1 MNRSLAAVGAAGLL
15 AAGLAQA
22 PSALA
27 ASNTAVRSVPV
38 DDATSVEIH
47 VTANCVQADGRCYF
61 NTSANL
67 LGPDGVT
74 GFPDGTWAR
83 QTVTLRSND
92 RNVWQASEYSA
103 PAGMPRETKGSD
115 HDGVLSKQY
124 KALTNVEIS
133 ATYFGGGAPERFA
146 IEGTSVPTDWTSGQP
161 AFGPVF
167 IACSVIQVTM
177 GPVTVST
184 PTACA
189 QTKFS

>member
-1 MNRSLAAVGAAGLL
+1 MLGPWRQPAIVDGWLAGLDDHPAVDDDERALLHRLRDARLAAVAGWERDAAVVHG
-15 AAGLAQA
+15 
-22 PSALA
+22 
-27 ASNTAVRSVPV
+27 
-38 DDATSVEIH
+38 DAHPGNV
-47 VTANCVQADGRCYF
+47 
-61 NTSANL
+61 L

>member
-1 MNRSLAAVGAAGLL
+1 MTTAAGFPP
-15 AAGLAQA
+15 AR
-22 PSALA
+22 A
-27 ASNTAVRSVPV
+27 ASNSAVRSVPI
-38 DDATSVEIH
+38 DDATQAEVH

-92 RNVWQASEYSA
+92 RNVWQEVEYSA

-115 HDGVLSKQY
+115 HDGVLSKAY
-124 KALTNVEIS
+124 KALTSVEIS
-133 ATYFGGGAPERFA
+133 ATYLGGGAPERFA
-146 IEGTSVPTDWTSGQP
+146 VEGTSVPTDWTSGRP
-161 AFGPVF
+161 TFGSTF
-167 IACSVIQVTM
+167 IACSVIQVTWA
-177 GPVTVST
+177 GVNVTT